1 MKKLV
6 VVVLIFLTGV
16 VFAQQ
21 TQTQPSPQKG
31 SKLNLGEIA
40 KKEKERRE
48 SLAKEGKKARVYT
61 KDDIERVKSKLG
73 IEPGSTEATGDSDT
87 ASQGDNSPAEPD
99 VSIDTAQA
107 AAQQQKEELQAQL
120 DQLMTQRNE
129 LQKKVDDQKNKMNA
143 GGPYSVNPT
152 VNMDAIN
159 ESSGQLQDLNNQI
172 KNLQQQ
178 LSELDKGQ
186 AQQ

>member
-1 MKKLV
+1 MKKLLI
-6 VVVLIFLTGV
+6 VVLIFLTGV

-21 TQTQPSPQKG
+21 TQTQPTPKKD

-48 SLAKEGKKARVYT
+48 ALAKEGKKARVYT
-61 KDDIERVKSKLG
+61 KEDIERVKSKLG
-73 IEPGSTEATGDSDT
+73 IEPGSTETTGDSD
-87 ASQGDNSPAEPD
+87 AAAQGDYSPADPD
-99 VSIDTAQA
+99 VSIN
-107 AAQQQKEELQAQL
+107 AAQDAAEQQKEELQAQL
-120 DQLMTQRNE
+120 DQLMTQRDE
-129 LQKKVDDQKNKMNA
+129 LQKKMDDQKNKMNA

-152 VNMDAIN
+152 VNMNAIN

-178 LSELDKGQ
+178 LSDLDKDKS
-186 AQQ
+186 QQ